1 MVSVLAHMVKNHH
14 LVLHQVWLLVQVLV
28 LVVLNLY
35 PEVPEV
41 PEVSVDHHL
50 NHQASHQEVLLD

>member
-14 LVLHQVWLLVQVLV
+14 LVLHQVWLLV
-28 LVVLNLY
+28 VLNLY
-35 PEVPEV
+35 PEVLSLYPEV